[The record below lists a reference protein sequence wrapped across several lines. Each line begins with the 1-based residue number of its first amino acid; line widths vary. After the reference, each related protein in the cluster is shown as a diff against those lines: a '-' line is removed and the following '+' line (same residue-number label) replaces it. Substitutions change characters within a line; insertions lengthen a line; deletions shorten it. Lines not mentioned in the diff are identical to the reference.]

1 MQTYV
6 KALNKLYLEHPA
18 LYEQDYAPEG
28 FEWINCSYQKESM
41 VMFLRR
47 SRDAKETLLF
57 VCNFD
62 TVDHEKFRV
71 GVPFA
76 GKYKEILNSDSKEF
90 GGNGLGNARVKTAKK
105 LEWDEREYSIEIH
118 IPPMSCLVFSCTPE
132 PVKEKEKKKTG
143 KAAAKPGKSAAASA
157 PKAKPEK
164 SAAAPEVKPKAEP
177 EKLTTAKQEPEKLA
191 TAKKEPHKVATA
203 KKEPE
208 KLATAKKE
216 PHKVATAKK
225 EPEKLATAKQEPEK
239 LATAKKE
246 PHKVATAKK
255 EPEKLATAKKEPEKL
270 ATAKKEP
277 EKLEEKK

>member
-90 GGNGLGNARVKTAKK
+90 GGNGLGNSRVKTAKK

-132 PVKEKEKKKTG
+132 PVKEKEKKKSG
-143 KAAAKPGKSAAASA
+143 KAAAKPGKSAAV
-157 PKAKPEK
+157 PE
-164 SAAAPEVKPKAEP
+164 AKPKAEP
-177 EKLTTAKQEPEKLA
+177 EKLT
-191 TAKKEPHKVATA
+191 TA

-277 EKLEEKK
+277 HKVATAKKEPEKLATAKKEPEKLEEKK